1 MTIWNSCISASADLD
16 VAMISTTE
24 QWAQFSVAGP
34 KARELV
40 NSVLDQPIDNESFP
54 FMACGEVTIHGVKG
68 RLFRISFS
76 GEHAYEIAIPSRYG
90 EALYRDLVARAE
102 TLGGGAYGM
111 EALNVLRL
119 EKGFITHSEIHGRVT
134 ADDVGMGR
142 MVSAKKDCIGKT
154 ASQRPGLSGEHREQ
168 LVGLKP
174 KDPEQ
179 ALLAGGAPVPRG
191 RCRDSGQRPGLHHLG
206 RVVADDGDPYRPR
219 LPAERTRADRGDGAH
234 GRPSARQGPRSARS
248 ATRSSSIPREDAPV
262 ANLIA
267 RTPFDG
273 HLPLIHGTVE
283 AVEVDVG
290 TITSVAPFAGQA
302 DAVSKALE
310 KAVGCALPPVGAF
323 SSRAGRRGSRGA
335 GWTSGS
341 SWDPGR
347 SRSRARRS
355 PTRATPGPRSGS
367 RAPDRGTC

>member
-1 MTIWNSCISASADLD
+1 
-16 VAMISTTE
+16 
-24 QWAQFSVAGP
+24 
-34 KARELV
+34 
-40 NSVLDQPIDNESFP
+40 
-54 FMACGEVTIHGVKG
+54 MACGEVTIHGVKG

-134 ADDVGMGR
+134 ADDVGHGPHGVGQEGLHR
-142 MVSAKKDCIGKT
+142 QDGL
-154 ASQRPGLSGEHREQ
+154 QRPGP
-168 LVGLKP
+168 VGRAP
-174 KDPEQ
+174 R
-179 ALLAGGAPVPRG
+179 AAGGPETEGPGTGAAGRWRTCSAR
-191 RCRDSGQRPGLHHLG
+191 RCRDAGQRPGLHHLG

-219 LPAERTRADRGDGAH
+219 LPAERTRAAS
-234 GRPSARQGPRSARS
+234 GRRCAWSTICAKRPRSARS

-290 TITSVAPFAGQA
+290 PSPPSRPSPVRRRRCRRRWKRRWAAPCRPLERSVR
-302 DAVSKALE
+302 K
-310 KAVGCALPPVGAF
+310 GAT
-323 SSRAGRRGSRGA
+323 RIAGA

-341 SWDPGR
+341 SWARAGHDPGR
-347 SRSRARRS
+347 GAHRPKRRLGVGQGR
-355 PTRATPGPRSGS
+355 PE
-367 RAPDRGTC
+367 PDRGTC

>member
-1 MTIWNSCISASADLD
+1 
-16 VAMISTTE
+16 
-24 QWAQFSVAGP
+24 
-34 KARELV
+34 
-40 NSVLDQPIDNESFP
+40 
-54 FMACGEVTIHGVKG
+54 MACGEVTIHGVKG

-154 ASQRPGLSGEHREQ
+154 ASQRPGLSGEDREQ

-174 KDPEQ
+174 KEPEQ
-179 ALLAGGAPVPRG
+179 ALLAGAHLFNEG

-219 LPAERTRADRGDGAH
+219 LPLNGRARHRGDGAH
-234 GRPSARQGPRSARS
+234 GRSSARQGPRSARS
-248 ATRSSSIPREDAPV
+248 ATRSSSTPREGAPV

-283 AVEVDVG
+283 AVEVDPG

-302 DAVSKALE
+302 ECVSKALE
-310 KAVGCALPPVGAF
+310 KAMGCALPPLAR
-323 SSRAGRRGSRGA
+323 SPKTGRRAIAWSGLDQWFVMGPEAVSIPGA
-335 GWTSGS
+335 ALTDQSDAWAAGQG
-341 SWDPGR
+341 
-347 SRSRARRS
+347 
-355 PTRATPGPRSGS
+355 
-367 RAPDRGTC
+367 RAPDRGMCWPAGAHRPAPERVRGRPCRAHDAGAHVLPLMRVEDGCATRAGLPLDGGERGP